1 MCVSMPVAWHK
12 VSKKVRKS
20 KCGGVGQSK
29 YAVVLIPGTSGDGDG
44 MCSDPSSIKN
54 IVMAGMETASQHKL
68 YIYIYVYTYHSVA
81 GGHRHREEAF
91 IYLQRIHLVT
101 NDSSTIRPTRWR
113 SFYRVHWEHLDLE
126 WCDHFVNNPPSFL
139 ALTLIHLQHWNLKTW
154 PRGISYLE
162 SWCNKKNMN
171 FQTNLI
177 FWNHLVQE

>member
-1 MCVSMPVAWHK
+1 MWWSGTKQVCCCACTRNIWRWRWYVLWPFFYQEHRDGWH
-12 VSKKVRKS
+12 
-20 KCGGVGQSK
+20 GN
-29 YAVVLIPGTSGDGDG
+29 
-44 MCSDPSSIKN
+44 SITTQALH
-54 IVMAGMETASQHKL
+54 I
-68 YIYIYVYTYHSVA
+68 YIYIYIHTYHSVA
-81 GGHRHREEAF
+81 RGHRHREEAF